1 MAGKITG
8 LGMLFYVDGIALH
21 GDTNSFDR
29 IGGGPGERIMTGVD
43 KSGVERR
50 GGQLTGGIKWKSY
63 FNPDSGR
70 AHPKLSALP
79 TGQVI
84 ASVLFGQT
92 IGHAGAA
99 VVARQLDYSGSRP
112 KDGMFLFDVPSESD
126 GYGLEMGTTLT
137 AGDRTDTA
145 ATAAAAVTAHD
156 GLASSAFGLQ
166 MYVQLSAFIGTSVT
180 IKLQESSDDSGD
192 TYADVTG
199 ATTGALSAV
208 GAARV
213 ATAGDLAVERYL
225 KVVTTGT
232 FSEAT
237 FNVLVMR
244 NATAT
249 TF

>member
-29 IGGGPGERIMTGVD
+29 IGGGPGAREMTGVD
-43 KSGVERR
+43 KSAVERR
-50 GGQLTGGIKWKSY
+50 GGQLDGALTWKSY
-63 FNPDSGR
+63 FNPDSGK

-84 ASVLFGQT
+84 ASSMFGQT
-92 IGHAGAA
+92 IGHGGAA
-99 VVARQLDYSGSRP
+99 IVGRQLDYSGTRA
-112 KDGMFLFDVPSESD
+112 KDGVFLFNVPMVSD
-126 GYGLEMGTTLT
+126 GFGLELGTCLT

-156 GLASSAFGLQ
+156 GLAASSFGLQ
-166 MYVQLSAFIGTSVT
+166 MYVQLSAFTGTSVT
-180 IKLQESSDDSGD
+180 IKLQESSDNGADA
-192 TYADVTG
+192 YADVVG
-199 ATTGALSAV
+199 ATTGALTAV

-213 ATAGDLAVERYL
+213 ATAGNLAVERYL

-232 FSEAT
+232 FTLAT

-244 NATAT
+244 NDTAV